1 MLMDILNDWR
11 RWLLLKGE
19 GFSLSEIF
27 VLSSKDLR
35 ELQAF
40 LRLGAPS
47 FIRIDEK
54 RWCQPSVW
62 KGGRSFRPPLFPRRK
77 DRRNLY
83 GGKIKNERRRFQKC

>member
-1 MLMDILNDWR
+1 MAP
-11 RWLLLKGE
+11 LKRGE
-19 GFSLSEIF
+19 IFSLSLSEIF

-62 KGGRSFRPPLFPRRK
+62 KGGRSFRPPLLPRRK
-77 DRRNLY
+77 ARKQDRGQN
-83 GGKIKNERRRFQKC
+83 KK